1 MGNYYDFSKPPKF
14 IVNFFSFFRKWKLGR
29 YKQKKVR
36 KEKTFRNRTYF
47 VKFKIKVDDPINPQ
61 ESEKEYEMIIP
72 AKAAFFAK
80 QKAAEAIKKKIEFEF
95 IDIDLM
101 TEEDLEYLES
111 TKEQYIKDIKEGII
125 VKD

>member
-1 MGNYYDFSKPPKF
+1 MGSMYNFSKPPKF
-14 IVNFFSFFRKWKLGR
+14 VIDFFSFFRKWKLGR

-61 ESEKEYEMIIP
+61 VSEAEYEMVIP

-80 QKAAEAIKKKIEFEF
+80 QKAIESIKKKLEFEF
-95 IDIDLM
+95 VDIDLM
-101 TEEDLEYLES
+101 TEEQLEYLES
-111 TKEQYIKDIKEGII
+111 TKQPYIDNKKE
-125 VKD
+125 D